1 MKNDPIVE
9 KIRSFRAAHAAKHG
23 NDLDRIFKA
32 IKQSERKHANR
43 LVNREATPL
52 S

>member
-9 KIRSFRAAHAAKHG
+9 RIRSFRAAHAAKHG

-32 IKQSERKHANR
+32 IKQSEKKHANR
-43 LVNREATPL
+43 LVNREVAP
-52 S
+52 SS